1 VRDHK
6 YAVITCPYCHRS
18 FVIVVRWTK
27 TVRCRYCGHRIKV
40 DLARRVLFRDRE
52 DAVKIASGKM

>member
-1 VRDHK
+1 MRDHK
-6 YAVITCPYCHRS
+6 YTVVTCPHCHQS

-40 DLARRVLFRDRE
+40 DLSRRVLFRERE
-52 DAVKIASGKM
+52 DAVRVAGGQ